1 MPERTGSPVDGDHV
15 FPVRV
20 YYEDT
25 DAAGIV
31 YHASYLRFA
40 ERARTEMVR
49 ATGME
54 QGRVLAETGLAFAV
68 RRMEID
74 YRAPARLDDLLD
86 VATRLTEIGGASLRV
101 EQTIR
106 RAGTVLVRLFVKLG
120 CIDRAGRAVRLPP
133 AIRAALQHIA

>member
-1 MPERTGSPVDGDHV
+1 MAQPLGGRDHV

-25 DAAGIV
+25 DAGGIV

-49 ATGME
+49 AIGIE
-54 QGRVLAETGLAFAV
+54 QGRELAETGLAFAV

-74 YRAPARLDDLLD
+74 FQAPARLDDLLD
-86 VATRLTEIGGASLRV
+86 VATRLTQVGGASLRV

-120 CIDRAGRAVRLPP
+120 CIDRSGRALRLPP
-133 AIRAALQHIA
+133 TVRAALKHIA